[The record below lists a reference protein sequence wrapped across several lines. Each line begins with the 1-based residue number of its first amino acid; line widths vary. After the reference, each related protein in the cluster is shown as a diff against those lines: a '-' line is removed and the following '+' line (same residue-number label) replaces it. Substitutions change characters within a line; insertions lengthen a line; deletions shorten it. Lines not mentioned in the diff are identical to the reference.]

1 MSQEIKVKY
10 EYASDY
16 RKIPATGAWGGLT
29 PNGEVVVNFFVEFIT
44 KPESVKIKIDETGII
59 EQKSQEVKNTS
70 WTRELLVGVVMR
82 PDIAKSVG
90 HFLLRYAEE
99 GEKAL
104 TQIDGNIEKGKG
116 ESNDG

>member
-44 KPESVKIKIDETGII
+44 KPDSIKIRIDETGII
-59 EQKSQEVKNTS
+59 EQKNQEHKDMT
-70 WTRELLVGVVMR
+70 WTREILVGIVLR
-82 PDIAKSVG
+82 PDIAESIG
-90 HFLLRYAEE
+90 QFLLKYAKEGEQALRQREINHEKENEE
-99 GEKAL
+99 GKNE
-104 TQIDGNIEKGKG
+104 
-116 ESNDG
+116 